1 MPVIR
6 VSFAFQHQVLGRIVC
21 VGDGDADTPH
31 AARSRLLTSG
41 AILDE

>member
-1 MPVIR
+1 VIR

-21 VGDGDADTPH
+21 LGDGDADTPR
-31 AARSRLLTSG
+31 AACSHLLTGG